1 MKAFFPGTFD
11 PLTNGHLDIVKRA
24 SAIFDE
30 VVVGVYR
37 GSEKDPLFS
46 PQERLQMVS
55 EMVEHAPNVSAVTYG
70 GLTVEFARSIGAR
83 VVVRGLRALS
93 DFEYEFSL
101 SSMNQ
106 VIESDVETVCL
117 LTSPQFAFISS
128 SLVREIAS
136 LGQPV
141 NHWVPTSVAERLRAK
156 LEFNR
161 KQALLRE

>member
-11 PLTNGHLDIVKRA
+11 PLTNGHLDIIERA

-46 PQERLQMVS
+46 PRERLQMVS
-55 EMVEHAPNVSAVTYG
+55 ESVERIPNVTALTYD
-70 GLTVEFARSIGAR
+70 GLTVEFARGIGAR

-141 NHWVPTSVAERLRAK
+141 SHWVPTSVAERLRVK
-156 LEFNR
+156 LETNR
-161 KQALLRE
+161 RQASLRE

>member
-1 MKAFFPGTFD
+1 MQAFFPGTFD
-11 PLTNGHLDIVKRA
+11 PLTNGHLDIIERA

-46 PQERLQMVS
+46 PRERLQMVS
-55 EMVEHAPNVSAVTYG
+55 ESVERIPNVTALTYD
-70 GLTVEFARSIGAR
+70 GLTVEFARGIGAR

-141 NHWVPTSVAERLRAK
+141 SHWVPTSVAERLRVK
-156 LEFNR
+156 LETNR
-161 KQALLRE
+161 RQASLRE